1 MPQSADLRGV
11 NLMQHHSLVAN
22 GRSALVGS
30 TFRTVTGLGLV
41 GLCCLLAWQHR
52 EIDDGLQAQDIEQ
65 ATIEQELAAGQDG
78 QQLLLDFVEPDDG
91 EGGSEAEIEALVHSL
106 GLFVEPAGFYSETE
120 HLWRVYGTPEQLAAL
135 QSELAEHPLRS
146 LLEGI
151 EADVTYSLPEWALG
165 AEGEGVLLADAGTDD
180 VDVNR
185 PGAPRFTPN
194 DPMYRLQ
201 WHLDAI
207 NVPEGWMHT
216 RGSGAVIAVIDTGV
230 AYKDMRWKNINAKA
244 VPDLAGIEFVGGKT
258 FVNNALPDGLDD
270 HAHGTHVTGTIAQ
283 ATHNGV
289 GVAGIAHHA
298 KIMPLKVLGG
308 NGGGSV
314 ADIAN
319 AIRYAADEG
328 AHVINMSL
336 GGPLPSRVMGKAV
349 EYAHNKGVTV
359 VCAAGNSAQSKIGY
373 PAAYDGAVAVAATDS
388 EGKRS
393 FYSNWGKQLD
403 VSAPGGDTRSD
414 KNGDGHPD
422 GVLQNTIAIQ
432 DPSRNDYM
440 WFQGTSMAS
449 PHVAGVAGLIVSQG
463 VTNPKEVERI
473 LKKTAVHPNNKEWD
487 DQYGAGIIDA
497 EAASIAARSSYRGE
511 RLGMAGL
518 MGLLGLGGL
527 GFAGIG
533 AAAMRSGSVVRRN
546 LIAGSGLVAG
556 AALATGALTMPV
568 AYVAGSVT
576 GMLGTGLF
584 LSALLPVL
592 LTVLLLQVKSLR
604 GFLTGVSLGWAAL
617 LLHGAVVLPT
627 LLDGLPGGAGWDRLW
642 LAGNAALCL
651 WLARRTGRAGADS

>member
-1 MPQSADLRGV
+1 
-11 NLMQHHSLVAN
+11 MQRYSLVAN
-22 GRSALVGS
+22 GRSTPNSGSSLLAGFAL
-30 TFRTVTGLGLV
+30 L

-52 EIDDGLQAQDIEQ
+52 EIDDGLQAQDIAQ

-78 QQLLLDFVEPDDG
+78 QQLLLDFVEPEDG
-91 EGGSEAEIEALVHSL
+91 EGGSEAEIEAFVRSL
-106 GLFVEPAGFYSETE
+106 GLLVEPAGFYSETE
-120 HLWRVYGTPEQLAAL
+120 HLWRVRGTPEQLAAL
-135 QSELAEHPLRS
+135 QSRLAEHPL
-146 LLEGI
+146 LEGS
-151 EADVTYSLPEWALG
+151 EADLTYSLPAEALVM
-165 AEGEGVLLADAGTDD
+165 ASLDTSDTDTD
-180 VDVNR
+180 ELDVNK
-185 PGAPRFTPN
+185 PGAPRFAPN
-194 DPMYRLQ
+194 DPMYPLQ

-207 NVPEGWMHT
+207 NMPESWMHT

-244 VPDLAGIEFVGGKT
+244 VPDLAGIEFVSGKT
-258 FVNNALPDGLDD
+258 FVNGGLPDGLDD

-283 ATHNGV
+283 ATDNGV
-289 GVAGIAHHA
+289 GVAGIAHSA

-314 ADIAN
+314 ADISN
-319 AIRYAADEG
+319 AIRYAADQG

-349 EYAHNKGVTV
+349 EYAHDKGVTV

-373 PAAYDGAVAVAATDS
+373 PAAYDGAVAVAATDF

-432 DPSRNDYM
+432 DPSRNDYL

-511 RLGMAGL
+511 RLGIVGL

-527 GFAGIG
+527 GFAGVG

-546 LIAGSGLVAG
+546 VIAGTGLVAG

-568 AYVAGSVT
+568 AYVAGSIT
-576 GMLGTGLF
+576 ATLGSGLF
-584 LSALLPVL
+584 LSALFPVL
-592 LTVLLLQVKSLR
+592 LTLVLLQVKSLR
-604 GFLTGVSLGWAAL
+604 GFLTGLSLGWAAL

-627 LLDGLPGGAGWDRLW
+627 LLDGIPGGAGWDRLW
-642 LAGNAALCL
+642 LAGNAVLCL
-651 WLARRTGRAGADS
+651 WLARRTGRAGSDAK

>member
-1 MPQSADLRGV
+1 
-11 NLMQHHSLVAN
+11 MQRHSFVN
-22 GRSALVGS
+22 GRSALAGS

-52 EIDDGLQAQDIEQ
+52 EIDDGLQAQDISQ
-65 ATIEQELAAGQDG
+65 ATIEQELAVGQDG

-91 EGGSEAEIEALVHSL
+91 EGGSEAEIEAFVRSL

-120 HLWRVYGTPEQLAAL
+120 HLWRVHGTPEQLAAL
-135 QSELAEHPLRS
+135 QSQLDEHPL
-146 LLEGI
+146 LEGS
-151 EADVTYSLPEWALG
+151 EADLTYSLPESAMGPEG
-165 AEGEGVLLADAGTDD
+165 AGVLLADVDTDD
-180 VDVNR
+180 LDVNKPVR
-185 PGAPRFTPN
+185 PRFTPN
-194 DPMYRLQ
+194 DPMYKLQ

-207 NVPEGWMHT
+207 NVPEAWMHT

-244 VPDLAGIEFVGGKT
+244 VPDLAGIEFVDGKT
-258 FVNNALPDGLDD
+258 FVANGLPDGLDD

-289 GVAGIAHHA
+289 GVAGISHNA
-298 KIMPLKVLGG
+298 KIMPLKVLAG

-314 ADIAN
+314 ADISN
-319 AIRYAADEG
+319 AIRYAADQG

-373 PAAYDGAVAVAATDS
+373 PAAYDGAVAVAATDF

-432 DPSRNDYM
+432 DPSRNDYL

-449 PHVAGVAGLIVSQG
+449 PHVAGVAGMIVAQG
-463 VTNPKEVERI
+463 VNNPKEVERI
-473 LKKTAVHPNNKEWD
+473 LKKTAVHPNKKEWD

-497 EAASIAARSSYRGE
+497 EAASIAARGSYRGE
-511 RLGMAGL
+511 RLGMVGL
-518 MGLLGLGGL
+518 LGMLGLGGL

-533 AAAMRSGSVVRRN
+533 AAAMRSGSMVRRN
-546 LIAGSGLVAG
+546 VIAGSGLLAG
-556 AALATGALTMPV
+556 AALATGALSMPA

-576 GMLGTGLF
+576 GMLGSGLF
-584 LSALLPVL
+584 LSALMPVL

-604 GFLTGVSLGWAAL
+604 GFLTGLSLGWAAL

-627 LLDGLPGGAGWDRLW
+627 LLDGVPGGAGWDRLW
-642 LAGNAALCL
+642 LAGNAVLCL
-651 WLARRTGRAGADS
+651 WLARRTGRAGTEE

>member
-1 MPQSADLRGV
+1 
-11 NLMQHHSLVAN
+11 MQRHSFVAN
-22 GRSALVGS
+22 GRSALMGS
-30 TFRTVTGLGLV
+30 PFHTFTGLGSSLGLV

-52 EIDDGLQAQDIEQ
+52 DTDEGLQALEIEQ
-65 ATIEQELAAGQDG
+65 ATIAQELAAGQDG
-78 QQLLLDFVEPDDG
+78 QQLLLDFVEPEDG
-91 EGGSEAEIEALVHSL
+91 EGGSEEEIEAFVRSL
-106 GLFVEPAGFYSETE
+106 GLLVEPAGFYSETE
-120 HLWRVYGTPEQLAAL
+120 HLWRVHGTPEQLAAL
-135 QSELAEHPLRS
+135 QSRLAEHPL
-146 LLEGI
+146 LEGS
-151 EADVTYSLPEWALG
+151 EADVTYTLPAEAL
-165 AEGEGVLLADAGTDD
+165 AFHELDALATDELD
-180 VDVNR
+180 INKPTR
-185 PGAPRFTPN
+185 PRFTPN
-194 DPMYRLQ
+194 DPMYKLQ
-201 WHLDAI
+201 WHFEAI
-207 NVPEGWMHT
+207 NVPEAWMHT

-244 VPDLAGIEFVGGKT
+244 VPDLAGIEFVSGKT

-283 ATHNGV
+283 ATDNGV
-289 GVAGIAHHA
+289 GVAGIAHRA

-349 EYAHNKGVTV
+349 EYAHDKGVTV

-414 KNGDGHPD
+414 KNGDGYPD

-432 DPSRNDYM
+432 DPSRNDYL

-449 PHVAGVAGLIVSQG
+449 PHVAGVAGLIVAQG

-497 EAASIAARSSYRGE
+497 EAAAIAARSSYRGE

-518 MGLLGLGGL
+518 LGLLGLGGL
-527 GFAGIG
+527 GFAGVG
-533 AAAMRSGSVVRRN
+533 ASAMRSGSVVRRN

-568 AYVAGSVT
+568 AYVAGSLT
-576 GMLGTGLF
+576 ATLGSGLF
-584 LSALLPVL
+584 LSALFPVL
-592 LTVLLLQVKSLR
+592 LTLLLLQVKSLR
-604 GFLTGVSLGWAAL
+604 GFLTGLSLGWAAL

-627 LLDGLPGGAGWDRLW
+627 LLDGIPGGAGWDRLW
-642 LAGNAALCL
+642 LAGNAVLCL
-651 WLARRTGRAGADS
+651 WLARRTGRAGSDA